1 MTTVLCLGGTKSS
14 ALRRI
19 ASAMES
25 AGILGWL
32 AYEKS
37 HPRCRLLPFCPRTL
51 IGISPVDLC
60 VTTGDHLL
68 LHVRLSKEQLCH
80 GSSVAVVGDP
90 SDSNLL
96 AHSGG
101 LEQLWLVP
109 AQLSCQLVQEC
120 RCRRVEPVLLLWWC
134 RYRRRSRRRL
144 QRMQELQGA
153 SVTWLGV
160 TNDWVTSTRTLDPLS
175 EVDSFE

>member
-1 MTTVLCLGGTKSS
+1 MTTVLCLKGTKSS

-60 VTTGDHLL
+60 VISVDHLL
-68 LHVRLSKEQLCH
+68 LNVRRPNE
-80 GSSVAVVGDP
+80 
-90 SDSNLL
+90 
-96 AHSGG
+96 
-101 LEQLWLVP
+101 
-109 AQLSCQLVQEC
+109 
-120 RCRRVEPVLLLWWC
+120 
-134 RYRRRSRRRL
+134 
-144 QRMQELQGA
+144 
-153 SVTWLGV
+153 
-160 TNDWVTSTRTLDPLS
+160 
-175 EVDSFE
+175 

>member
-1 MTTVLCLGGTKSS
+1 MHSFLCLEGTKSS

-25 AGILGWL
+25 AGIFGWL

-80 GSSVAVVGDP
+80 GSSVAVLGDP

-96 AHSGG
+96 AHHKISQVVSSSSGCYR
-101 LEQLWLVP
+101 
-109 AQLSCQLVQEC
+109 LSSLSAEF
-120 RCRRVEPVLLLWWC
+120 
-134 RYRRRSRRRL
+134 RSVDAG
-144 QRMQELQGA
+144 ESNPFTCCGGA
-153 SVTWLGV
+153 GIAVVAGG
-160 TNDWVTSTRTLDPLS
+160 NHY
-175 EVDSFE
+175 